1 MTFELK
7 LRAVVFKEARGHG
20 ERLYAELIP
29 VNAPGSEQKGQVA
42 YFNTVAS
49 FISRLDRAGLQ
60 EDVSAEIR
68 NALDAVFR
76 APGILVRVQQM
87 ILDRAQLVTLG
98 FRTLAPD
105 DAGRRSRVMIDS
117 R

>member
-7 LRAVVFKEARGHG
+7 LRAVVFKETRGRG

-29 VNAPGSEQKGQVA
+29 VNPSGSEQKGQVA
-42 YFNTVAS
+42 YFNTVAN
-49 FISRLDRAGLQ
+49 FISRIDRAGLQ

-76 APGILVRVQQM
+76 APGIVVRVQEM
-87 ILDRAQLVTLG
+87 ILNRAQLVALG
-98 FRTLAPD
+98 FRTLAYD
-105 DAGRRSRVMIDS
+105 DAGRRSRVLIES
-117 R
+117 Q